1 MQLIVVMEH
10 KETGC
15 QQPEGPILCIN
26 NCGFFG
32 SAATMNMCSKCHKEM
47 IMKQE
52 HSQLAA
58 SSIDSIVNGGDGGKG
73 PIIAATVEVAVAQV
87 EEKTIVVQPPFVA
100 ETSEAAAIIP
110 KAKEGPNRCATC
122 RKRVGLTGFN
132 CRCGNMYCALHRY
145 SDKHDC
151 QFDYQTAARDAI
163 AKANP
168 VVKAEKLEKIWRG
181 QWGTKWVAI
190 CKIQSCIFAALSL
203 NIPFLFAATSLS
215 RSTLWC
221 SRILAAARSHPQS
234 SPKWFACWLC
244 CVSLFSYSWWFQSVL
259 WHFHL
264 GSSVMYYCLMR
275 VTFQSVIVI
284 SNGLQYFLLSLFF
297 CSVGFCDIS
306 FMPLPVSHSTN
317 LFCDLMCACDSIQR
331 TKDQEGVLM
340 VLRQCSVMFKYL
352 VL

>member
-168 VVKAEKLEKIWRG
+168 VVKAEKLDKI
-181 QWGTKWVAI
+181 
-190 CKIQSCIFAALSL
+190 
-203 NIPFLFAATSLS
+203 
-215 RSTLWC
+215 
-221 SRILAAARSHPQS
+221 
-234 SPKWFACWLC
+234 
-244 CVSLFSYSWWFQSVL
+244 
-259 WHFHL
+259 
-264 GSSVMYYCLMR
+264 
-275 VTFQSVIVI
+275 
-284 SNGLQYFLLSLFF
+284 
-297 CSVGFCDIS
+297 
-306 FMPLPVSHSTN
+306 
-317 LFCDLMCACDSIQR
+317 
-331 TKDQEGVLM
+331 
-340 VLRQCSVMFKYL
+340 
-352 VL
+352 